1 MHHTDF
7 QRQPSVCCRQTKPL
21 CQHWTTLW
29 LSPLPSGLVSEH
41 GQICGQKL
49 CLRYRMSVIYR
60 HPVIAATGVFRFA
73 DHATKE
79 TEALGTRMRLGA
91 TDVHAQC
98 LIFGE
103 IYFR

>member
-1 MHHTDF
+1 M
-7 QRQPSVCCRQTKPL
+7 
-21 CQHWTTLW
+21 
-29 LSPLPSGLVSEH
+29 
-41 GQICGQKL
+41 
-49 CLRYRMSVIYR
+49 RYQMSVIYG
-60 HPVIAATGVFRFA
+60 HPVIAATGAFRFA

-103 IYFR
+103 IYSR